1 MVMVKLVKKL
11 KTLKPLLREKYGIEE
26 FALFGS
32 MSRDDYD
39 AQSDIDIA
47 ILKSNKYDLFLRV
60 EAIKFLEQQFQR
72 KVDIGYFNSMKI
84 FIKNRIK
91 KDFIYV

>member
-1 MVMVKLVKKL
+1 MNKAVIKKL
-11 KTLKPLLREKYGIEE
+11 RELKPVLQSKYGIEE

-32 MSRDDYD
+32 MSRDDYT

-47 ILKSNKYDLFLRV
+47 ILKSKKHDFFLRL
-60 EAIKFLEQQFQR
+60 EAIEFLKKQFNLE
-72 KVDIGYFNSMKI
+72 VDMGYFNSMKT
-84 FIKNRIK
+84 FVKNRIQ

>member
-1 MVMVKLVKKL
+1 MNSAVVNKL

-32 MSRDDYD
+32 MSRDDYNT
-39 AQSDIDIA
+39 QSDIDIA
-47 ILKSNKYDLFLRV
+47 ILKSNKYDFFLRI
-60 EAIKFLEQQFQR
+60 EAIKFLEQQLNQ
-72 KVDIGYFNSMKI
+72 KVDMGYFDSMKT

>member
-1 MVMVKLVKKL
+1 MNNDIVKKL
-11 KTLKPLLREKYGIEE
+11 KELKPILKEKYGIEE

-39 AQSDIDIA
+39 SQSDIDIA
-47 ILKSNKYDLFLRV
+47 ILKSDRYDFFLRT
-60 EAIKFLEQQFQR
+60 EAMEFLKQQFNR
-72 KVDIGYFNSMKI
+72 EIDMGYFNSMKT
-84 FIKNRIK
+84 FIKNRIQ

>member
-1 MVMVKLVKKL
+1 MNNTVINQL
-11 KTLKPLLREKYGIEE
+11 KALKPLLREKYGIEE

-32 MSRDDYD
+32 MSRDDYN

-47 ILKSNKYDLFLRV
+47 ILKSDKYDFFLRV
-60 EAIKFLEQQFQR
+60 EAIKFLEQQLNR
-72 KVDIGYFNSMKI
+72 GVDMGYFNSMKT